1 MEKINKNRMWKAAP
15 PPQSAPKYT
24 GLYSF
29 FPCNYKNVFTNIRN
43 ILKIG
48 RLIALKDWA
57 IACIDKYK
65 FI

>member
-1 MEKINKNRMWKAAP
+1 MEKINKNRMWKAG

-24 GLYSF
+24 GLNS
-29 FPCNYKNVFTNIRN
+29 FPCNYKNVFTNIKN